1 MDTPLRNPFIK
12 GQSKAKSA
20 GVHIPAIGEWPPDPS
35 QLKEDTERT
44 PDGGPVIVPER
55 KLVFSHPNI
64 DTARSKARAR
74 TVHRDEE
81 PYIARNEYG
90 RVHFQTSKAILT
102 DNTPFTMEDG
112 KVILTYEDQN
122 EHGVV
127 SGGSGSGKTLS
138 LLNQGFEGYFKYS
151 HIPDGPDRDRLK
163 TAGLIIEAKGDFLDK
178 VWHCAQ
184 RYGRMDDLKIFGPTH
199 PEVINL
205 FGDPTENAL
214 QRSNKLLAMAK
225 AFSGGK
231 KMAAQDADFWDSAAR
246 KLFMHV
252 CLLHEKVKLYHDSL
266 VDEEERKKFEIPPF
280 TFQYL
285 NLMLMDK
292 GKPLNDEVLQ
302 AYAEHARE
310 AWKNAKAVFERTRN
324 ALQRMILVLSGLDH
338 HLKNLL
344 DEHTALQEQ
353 IDEIAGLREA
363 LARERE
369 LAEAPDASSHAGSDP
384 AGQTPSKS
392 ATDFDRESDALDTR
406 EAPLRIRQLEYQKA
420 IRMARY
426 RILGKLATPV
436 EEEVEADSSSDDSS
450 SDDRDPLPRPPA
462 GVTNPMAGI
471 SDHDNLRRTC
481 ENADAAIA
489 SFLNEVGESQEQ
501 LWEETATLAQKPGIW
516 VARSNMISVFQWLDE
531 RLGLSLTEPA
541 LDLSRHQREMSAA
554 AAAIKKLSECK
565 IEPEIGALKKLLE
578 KYEMIAER
586 HHIELHG
593 KEVPFNRLEDSI
605 IAYFIGEYL
614 NIANDKTSGSV
625 AMVASTMIAM
635 LIYPPFDRMFGPAG
649 TINFATL
656 IDEGQILYL
665 DMPTSMSTIAQEVAS
680 VAIKIDFFRN
690 LLLRRRLTARDA
702 YGRELE
708 RLVNQDR
715 FIFYFSD
722 EFGSVATTGN
732 DTGEADI
739 MDKVREFNCGFLLG
753 FQSFAVLQKKLI
765 QPEIDAIMTN
775 VRSMICLANTDTATN
790 EFCSR
795 RFSEIIRANATL
807 NRGAL
812 HSALNTTTPGDRD
825 YTTHFTIAPRV
836 EPSRFQ
842 TLDKGEA
849 YVVLPQ
855 RYGIQRFL
863 RATFK
868 PFPILPPGHIVKGK
882 RLSTSCPFPRKLQK
896 VPL

>member
-1 MDTPLRNPFIK
+1 MVTLMRKRLTKD
-12 GQSKAKSA
+12 SKHA
-20 GVHIPAIGEWPPDPS
+20 GEHIPAIGEWPQEPRPEEQS
-35 QLKEDTERT
+35 QLA
-44 PDGGPVIVPER
+44 PDGGAVIVPER
-55 KLVFSHPNI
+55 KLVFSHPKI
-64 DTARSKARAR
+64 DPAKSKARRR

-81 PYIARNEYG
+81 PFIARSDYG
-90 RVHFQTSKAILT
+90 RVHFPTNKAILA
-102 DNTPFTMEDG
+102 DGSPYTMEEG
-112 KVILTYEDQN
+112 RVILTYQDQN
-122 EHGVV
+122 EHGAV

-138 LLNQGFEGYFKYS
+138 LLNPGFEGYFKYS

-163 TAGLIIEAKGDFLDK
+163 TAGLIVEAKGDFLEK
-178 VWHCAQ
+178 VWYCAQ
-184 RYGRMDDLKIFGPTH
+184 RFGRMDDLKIFGPTH

-231 KMAAQDADFWDSAAR
+231 KVAAQDADFWDSAAR

-252 CLLHEKVKLYHDSL
+252 CLLHEKVQTYYDSL
-266 VDEEERKKFEIPPF
+266 TDEEEKKKWEIPTF

-285 NLMLMDK
+285 NLILMDK
-292 GKPLNDEVLQ
+292 GKPLNDDLLQ

-310 AWKNAKAVFERTRN
+310 AWKNARSVFERTRS
-324 ALQRMILVLSGLDH
+324 ALQRMTLVLSGLDH
-338 HLKNLL
+338 HLKDLL
-344 DEHTALQEQ
+344 DEHTALQDQ
-353 IDEIAGLREA
+353 IDEVGALRTA
-363 LARERE
+363 LATEQQQAEAAGVQSEAGRSGPEGQRTGKTLSDFERE
-369 LAEAPDASSHAGSDP
+369 LE
-384 AGQTPSKS
+384 
-392 ATDFDRESDALDTR
+392 ALDAR

-420 IRMARY
+420 IRMVRY
-426 RILGKLATPV
+426 RILGKVATQTED
-436 EEEVEADSSSDDSS
+436 EEDDSSSEDSSSDK
-450 SDDRDPLPRPPA
+450 LPRPPA

-471 SDHDNLRRTC
+471 SDHDNFRRTC

-489 SFLNEVGESQEQ
+489 TFLNEVGESQEQ
-501 LWEETATLAQKPGIW
+501 LWEETATLAQKPGLWI
-516 VARSNMISVFQWLDE
+516 ARSNMISMFHWLDE
-531 RLGLSLTEPA
+531 HLGLALTEPA
-541 LDLSRHQREMSAA
+541 LDLSRHQREMSSAA
-554 AAAIKKLSECK
+554 ASIKKLSERK
-565 IEPEIGALKKLLE
+565 ITPEIGALKKLLE

-586 HHIELHG
+586 RHVELHG

-605 IAYFIGEYL
+605 IAYFLGEYL

-635 LIYPPFDRMFGPAG
+635 LIYPPFDRMFGPAA

-690 LLLRRRLTARDA
+690 ILLRRRLTARDP
-702 YGRELE
+702 YGKELG

-753 FQSFAVLQKKLI
+753 FQSFAVLKKKLAET
-765 QPEIDAIMTN
+765 EIDAIMTN
-775 VRSMICLANTDTATN
+775 VRSMFCLANADSGTN
-790 EFCSR
+790 EYSSK
-795 RFSEIIRANATL
+795 RFSEIMKANATL

-812 HSALNTTTPGDRD
+812 HSALNATTPGDRD
-825 YTTHFTIAPRV
+825 YQTHFNKAPRV
-836 EPSRFQ
+836 EPSKFQ
-842 TLDKGEA
+842 NLLKGEA

-855 RYGIQRFL
+855 RYGLQRFL
-863 RATFK
+863 RASFK
-868 PFPILPPGHIVKGK
+868 PFPILPPGHMVRGK
-882 RLSTSCPFPRKLQK
+882 RVSTNCPFPGELEKIP
-896 VPL
+896 V